1 MYTGPG
7 GAELDLLA
15 TLIKQRII
23 RMNRELRRSKNL
35 SPSRINYLSY
45 RIRLMEKDMEDL
57 NYSTYRDLYDKYQM
71 LTNN

>member
-1 MYTGPG
+1 MYTGPSG
-7 GAELDLLA
+7 VELGLLA
-15 TLIKQRII
+15 TLIKQRIV

-45 RIRLMEKDMEDL
+45 RIRLMEKDMEAL

>member
-1 MYTGPG
+1 MYTGPSG
-7 GAELDLLA
+7 VELDLLA
-15 TLIKQRII
+15 TLIKQRIV

-57 NYSTYRDLYDKYQM
+57 SYSTYRDLYDKYQM